1 MKIALVHDH
10 LMQDGGAEKVLRAL
24 QDVFPGVPTFTLL
37 YDPDRV
43 DPAFRSQDIRT
54 SFLQKVPLLTRK
66 YQWMLPFMP
75 AATEAHDLSAF
86 DVVISSSSAFAK
98 GVITRPGAVHIC
110 YCHTPTRYLW
120 SDTHSYVQEL
130 KAPRILKLGLPM
142 LLNKLRVW
150 DRLSADRVDRFIAN
164 SATVA
169 GRIRKYYDRGS
180 DVIHPPVETEKFS
193 VADGPGKYF
202 LAGGRLVSYKRFD
215 LIIQA
220 FNRTGLPLVI
230 FGDGPL
236 YDEYRAMARPNVSF
250 AGKVSDEKKAELYRG
265 AIAFIHPQ
273 EEDFGI
279 TALESMASGRPVIA
293 YRKGGALETVVEGVT
308 GEFFD
313 DQEWEDLATAVIRFD
328 ATRYDPQAIRRHA
341 EAFDVAT
348 FKRRVAAYV
357 SEAWRASKKSH
368 SDAPTSHSGES
379 RNLGAEDPDLRRDAK
394 ETTELQAA

>member
-1 MKIALVHDH
+1 MRIALVHDH
-10 LMQDGGAEKVLRAL
+10 LVQDGGAEKVLLAL
-24 QDVFPGVPTFTLL
+24 QEVFPGAPTYTLL
-37 YDPDRV
+37 YDRDRV
-43 DPAFRSQDIRT
+43 SPEFASKDIRT
-54 SFLQKVPLLTRK
+54 SFLQKVPFGLRK
-66 YQWMLPFMP
+66 YQWMLPLMP
-75 AATEAHDLSAF
+75 AATEAHDLSSY

-98 GVITRPGAVHIC
+98 GIITRPGAIHVC

-130 KAPRILKLGLPM
+130 KAPKILKAGLPL
-142 LLNKLRVW
+142 LLNRLRVW

-164 SATVA
+164 SETVA
-169 GRIRKYYDRGS
+169 GRIRKYYERPS

-193 VADGPGKYF
+193 VADGPGTYF

-215 LIIQA
+215 LVIRA

-236 YDEYRAMARPNVSF
+236 AAAYRKMARPNVRF
-250 AGKVSDEKKAELYRG
+250 AGKVSDAEKAALYRG

-313 DQEWEDLATAVIRFD
+313 DQEWEELATAVIRFD
-328 ATRYDPQAIRRHA
+328 ASKYDARAIRAHA
-341 EAFDVAT
+341 EAFDVRA
-348 FKRRVAAYV
+348 FKRRIAAYV
-357 SEAWRASKKSH
+357 ADAWKASRPN
-368 SDAPTSHSGES
+368 ARVEVAAAAAVP
-379 RNLGAEDPDLRRDAK
+379 AK
-394 ETTELQAA
+394 EPLAA